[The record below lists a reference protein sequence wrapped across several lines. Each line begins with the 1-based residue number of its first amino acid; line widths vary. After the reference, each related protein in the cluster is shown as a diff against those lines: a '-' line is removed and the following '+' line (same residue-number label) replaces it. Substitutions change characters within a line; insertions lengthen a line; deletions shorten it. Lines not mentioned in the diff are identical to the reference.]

1 MSHIASATE
10 MHRSSY

>member
-1 MSHIASATE
+1 MSHIASATD